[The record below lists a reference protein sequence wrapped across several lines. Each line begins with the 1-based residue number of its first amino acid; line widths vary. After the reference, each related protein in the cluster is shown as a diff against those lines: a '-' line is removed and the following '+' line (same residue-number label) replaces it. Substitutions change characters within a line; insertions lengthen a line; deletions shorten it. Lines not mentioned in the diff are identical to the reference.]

1 MMTGVGMLLGT
12 AAYMSPEQARGRAV
26 DNRTDIWAFGCVL
39 YEMLTGQRVFGGDD
53 LTDTIAAVVR
63 LEPDWGKLPSHTPS
77 SIRRLLRRCLQKDV
91 HDRLPDIGVACL
103 EVKDAQTEPEIA
115 VDVAIVRKGER
126 FLWLAAASSSV
137 P

>member
-1 MMTGVGMLLGT
+1 MPTRVSSKSGVRVPKYVVP
-12 AAYMSPEQARGRAV
+12 AARE
-26 DNRTDIWAFGCVL
+26 
-39 YEMLTGQRVFGGDD
+39 
-53 LTDTIAAVVR
+53 
-63 LEPDWGKLPSHTPS
+63 PS

-115 VDVAIVRKGER
+115 VGVAIGRKGER